1 MKVVLINGS
10 PRKNGCT
17 ARALREVETQLQKNG
32 IETEWFHVGNK
43 PISGCI
49 ACGACKKTGRCAV
62 SNDVNQCAALIADA
76 DGLVV
81 GSPVH
86 YAGASGAITSFMD
99 RLFYS
104 ASKQFQFKPGAAVV
118 SCRRGGASATFD
130 QLNKYF
136 TINNMPI
143 VSSQYWNSVHGNT
156 PEEVE
161 QDLEGLQTMRTL
173 GNNMAWLIRCID
185 QAKDKVPY
193 PEKETKVSTNF
204 IR

>member
-86 YAGASGAITSFMD
+86 YAWASGAITSFMD

-104 ASKQFQFKPGAAVV
+104 ASKQFQFKPAAAVV

>member
-104 ASKQFQFKPGAAVV
+104 ASKQFQFKPAAAVV